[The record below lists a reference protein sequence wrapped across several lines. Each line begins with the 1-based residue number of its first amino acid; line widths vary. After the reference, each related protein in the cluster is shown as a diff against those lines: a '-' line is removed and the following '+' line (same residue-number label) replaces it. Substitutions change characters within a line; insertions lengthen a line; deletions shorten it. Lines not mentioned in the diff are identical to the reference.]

1 MSESSPINQII
12 SDVLDAPIILVSKR
26 GHGKS
31 TSLMTIIDELKQ
43 NSPNIIVKTFDIS
56 QVWYHKAP
64 VKYRQRV
71 TVPLIQMN
79 GIANIGDC
87 VYEIGSLSKDVRR
100 RFVAWIISQDY
111 RLRYEL
117 GLRSGK
123 EAIEILPKI
132 IYILEEANT
141 YFGSYSLRKN
151 DDYTATLND
160 FISVGRNYGLSAFL
174 VVTAEVGELSPSLR
188 RRSTRLIGRIVND
201 YDMRMLNRKM
211 KALGDAA
218 NRMPKYHWIYYNGE
232 ASKPFR
238 IRDEVKTVPTDFK
251 VYGEKENGKIS
262 KSAELSTAT
271 KYGIVVLITFLVS
284 IILFHVFFK

>member
-31 TSLMTIIDELKQ
+31 TSLMTIIDKLKQ
-43 NSPNIIVKTFDIS
+43 NSPNIIVKVFDIS

-64 VKYRQRV
+64 VKHRQRV

-132 IYILEEANT
+132 IYVLEEANT

-151 DDYTATLND
+151 DDYTA
-160 FISVGRNYGLSAFL
+160 

-211 KALGDAA
+211 KALGEAA

-232 ASKPFR
+232 ASEPFR
-238 IRDEVKTVPTDFK
+238 IRDEVETVPTDFK
-251 VYGEKENGKIS
+251 VYGEKENGKAT

-271 KYGIVVLITFLVS
+271 KYGVVILITFLVS
-284 IILFHVFFK
+284 LIIFHIFFK